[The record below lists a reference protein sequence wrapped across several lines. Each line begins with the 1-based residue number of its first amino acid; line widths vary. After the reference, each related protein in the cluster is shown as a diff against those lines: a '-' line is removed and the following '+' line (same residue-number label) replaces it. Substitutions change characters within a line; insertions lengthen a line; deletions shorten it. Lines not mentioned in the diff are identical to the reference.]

1 MAHSLF
7 PIGDH
12 QAITAEIRLA
22 ARQFSTGVGQKKLV
36 AKVGPNETRC
46 LLPLRII
53 LDDGTTVDVLR
64 EDVLPGSIWLGVKGD
79 LTV

>member
-1 MAHSLF
+1 MTHSLF

-22 ARQFSTGVGQKKLV
+22 ARQLSAGKGQKLV
-36 AKVGPNETRC
+36 AKVGPNETQC
-46 LLPLRII
+46 LLPRRII